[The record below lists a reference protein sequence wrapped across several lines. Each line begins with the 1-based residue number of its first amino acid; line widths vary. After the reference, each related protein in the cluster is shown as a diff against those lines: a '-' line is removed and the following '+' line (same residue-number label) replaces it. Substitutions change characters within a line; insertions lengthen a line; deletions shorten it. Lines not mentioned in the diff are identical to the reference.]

1 MLFPLHSSQGS
12 DKLLSQGYAI
22 LISVI
27 ICGWVTQCEFKTTSA
42 REEKVAVEQQNR
54 TCLLSPIVTC
64 EPNSQSPCICQ
75 LPYSSHHALNC
86 RTSVH
91 DHGVEETLLFDFLFD
106 LLSPAELESSPL
118 SHATRNR
125 RIVLHRLPWRW
136 FGINTHTTEM
146 RCLQTLQQSHWKLHH
161 QLCLHDIAITAV

>member
-1 MLFPLHSSQGS
+1 M
-12 DKLLSQGYAI
+12 
-22 LISVI
+22 I
-27 ICGWVTQCEFKTTSA
+27 ICGWVTQCEFKTSSA

-118 SHATRNR
+118 SHAIRNR

-136 FGINTHTTEM
+136 FGINAHTPR
-146 RCLQTLQQSHWKLHH
+146 RCVASKH
-161 QLCLHDIAITAV
+161 CNSRIGSCITNCACMILRSLRFDSVYWSMPATSLSFRQH